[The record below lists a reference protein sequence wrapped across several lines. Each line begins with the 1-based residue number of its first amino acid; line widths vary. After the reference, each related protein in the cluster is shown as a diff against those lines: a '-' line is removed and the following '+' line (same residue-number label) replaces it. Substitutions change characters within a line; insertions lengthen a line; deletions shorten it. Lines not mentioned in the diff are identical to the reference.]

1 MSEQQAMAREFI
13 AADIDEAL
21 ELMAD
26 VSHLM
31 AQARLAT
38 DPVRE
43 ALAAARTSL
52 AALKRATTDS
62 AEEAT
67 R

>member
-1 MSEQQAMAREFI
+1 MSERKAKAREFI

-26 VSHLM
+26 VSRLLTP
-31 AQARLAT
+31 ARLEIE
-38 DPVRE
+38 PVRE

-52 AALKRATTDS
+52 SALKHATDD
-62 AEEAT
+62 AAKEGL